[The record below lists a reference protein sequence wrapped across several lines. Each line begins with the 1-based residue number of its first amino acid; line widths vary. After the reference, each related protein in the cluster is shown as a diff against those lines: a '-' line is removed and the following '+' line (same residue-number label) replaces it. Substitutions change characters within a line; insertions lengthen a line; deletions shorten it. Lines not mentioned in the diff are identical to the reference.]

1 MNNDIDKLIIR
12 ITADTKELQRQLK
25 DVDKKLGGTK
35 KAATGAGGGFVMMG
49 GAGGKLSGVLS
60 KLAGPAAIL
69 GVIVGLQKL
78 TTFALRAGMEFEDL
92 KDSLDTVYGSM
103 EAGDEAFQR
112 VVQFSQTTPFQLD
125 TVTKAF
131 ISLRSVGID
140 PTNRMMQVFADT
152 ASVAVDQRGAF
163 EALIRVV
170 QRAEAG
176 ALGLQELNMLAD
188 RGIDVFKGL
197 KSELGL
203 SRLELTQFGQTAGG
217 AQIIV
222 EALTN
227 TLEKQFGGA
236 MINKMDNLSISV
248 SNMQIAFKNLGNEI
262 FESGIGQM
270 FKNIVDYTTDI
281 INNIATIMQAGRGA
295 GLGIQLDA
303 PQFTKDMTFD
313 ERQKEIGATAVDNIG
328 AIIEAINQRVKDSPI
343 TLSEDVAEQ
352 LQKMGLSIETEGPG
366 VVSKYL
372 NFMTM
377 LGKEGFLTGPGA
389 DGMISEALFGGLDS
403 ILQSFTADGDE
414 NLEVIRNLIEAYKKE
429 VQVMQDSMKGKKEL
443 DEAEKEEILRKGKIV
458 TAFGKIQAFREKELG
473 DINHIAF
480 AQDNLNDI
488 FETYGEQLEEL
499 GIYSIPELQQALDRM
514 KDSTDKVAETFEG
527 AMAQAITSVST
538 AFTKEFV
545 DALLDAQNALE
556 AFKGFARN
564 IVGQII
570 TIFLQMAIVNKLLNA
585 IFGNVEGFEKLPTMG
600 ADFNFGATKT
610 DNSAGGGTVQI
621 GKPVLVGERG
631 PEIFMPSTAGTVM
644 NGMNTRTALAGGGS
658 PIVINQ
664 SVNFS
669 TGIVP
674 TVRTEVMKMLPQIAE
689 VTKASVAEA
698 GARGG
703 SYRRSLLG
711 G

>member
-49 GAGGKLSGVLS
+49 GAGGKLSGVLG

-197 KSELGL
+197 KAELGL

-222 EALTN
+222 EALT
-227 TLEKQFGGA
+227 TVLEKQFGGA
-236 MINKMDNLSISV
+236 MINKMDNLSISI

-270 FKNIVDYTTDI
+270 FKDIVDYTTDI
-281 INNIATIMQAGRGA
+281 INNIATIMAAGRGA
-295 GLGIQLDA
+295 GLGIQLA
-303 PQFTKDMTFD
+303 TPEFTKDMSFE
-313 ERQKEIGATAVDNIG
+313 ERQREIGETAVDNMG
-328 AIIEAINQRVKDSPI
+328 SIIDAINQRVKDSPI
-343 TLSEDVAEQ
+343 TLADDITEQ

-366 VVSKYL
+366 VVASYFDFITEMGKKGQ
-372 NFMTM
+372 
-377 LGKEGFLTGPGA
+377 LGSGPTNKL
-389 DGMISEALFGGLDS
+389 MFGLLDN
-403 ILQSFTADGDE
+403 IMDSFTADGEE

-429 VQVMQDSMKGKKEL
+429 VLVMQDSLKGKKEL
-443 DEAEKEEILRKGKIV
+443 SEEEREELLRKGKIV

-473 DINHIAF
+473 DINHITF
-480 AQDNLNDI
+480 AQDNLNEI
-488 FETYGEQLEEL
+488 FETYQEQLEEL
-499 GIYSIPELQQALDRM
+499 GIYTIPELEQALGRM
-514 KDSTDKVAETFEG
+514 KESTDKVAETFEG
-527 AMAQAITSVST
+527 AMAQAITSIST
-538 AFTKEFV
+538 AFSKEFV
-545 DALLDAQNALE
+545 DALLDAEDALE

-600 ADFNFGATKT
+600 ADFNFGATAT
-610 DNSAGGGTVQI
+610 DDSAGGGTVQI

-644 NGMNTRTALAGGGS
+644 NGMNTRSALAGAGA

-674 TVRTEVMKMLPQIAE
+674 TVRTEVLKMLPQIAE

-698 GARGG
+698 GQRGG